1 MSVCAGVGEYHSKA
15 LGASNLRHLL
25 QGQELWSEWT
35 VASVVDQPNVNIHAQ
50 HLHST
55 YTSDF
60 WCLMLDRIL
69 FFVLSIFR
77 CADEEEILCLS
88 RHIAACVMGL
98 RGEGGGVQVKV
109 SDFPY
114 KNIL

>member
-15 LGASNLRHLL
+15 LGALTPTPAPGVQADSWGGWALA
-25 QGQELWSEWT
+25 T
-35 VASVVDQPNVNIHAQ
+35 IVDQPNVNIHAQ

-98 RGEGGGVQVKV
+98 NKPFSPVLARNR
-109 SDFPY
+109 FY
-114 KNIL
+114 I